1 MYSCETQAAIR
12 EQIFAIVAQQARLD
26 IGLLKPDSTLAD
38 LGIAS
43 LTAIEVL
50 FDIEEKFDID
60 FPEHGPDFGSDT
72 LQQLVDAVHAALDRK
87 NSLRKGT
94 S

>member
-1 MYSCETQAAIR
+1 MNSSVTEASVRDQIYEIIAEQAK
-12 EQIFAIVAQQARLD
+12 LD
-26 IGLLKPDSTLAD
+26 IALLKPESTLKD

-60 FPEHGPDFGSDT
+60 FPDQGPDFGSDT
-72 LQQLVDAVHAALDRK
+72 LQQLVDAVCTALASKAAPK
-87 NSLRKGT
+87 KGAA
-94 S
+94 